1 MQIYFCQK
9 WEEGNK
15 LWKINS
21 KLTEMRLVPKF
32 RETLI
37 LNWRNAVSNK
47 FNVTRHYF
55 YLAQFFDEK
64 FIRLQI

>member
-1 MQIYFCQK
+1 MQIYFRQK

-47 FNVTRHYF
+47 FNATLFLSGTIFRRKIY
-55 YLAQFFDEK
+55 
-64 FIRLQI
+64 